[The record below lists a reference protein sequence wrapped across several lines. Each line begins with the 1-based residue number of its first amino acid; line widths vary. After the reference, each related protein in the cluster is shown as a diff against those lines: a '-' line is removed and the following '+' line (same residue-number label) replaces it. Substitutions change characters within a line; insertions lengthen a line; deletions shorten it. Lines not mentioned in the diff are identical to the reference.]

1 METNQIPRWKYKEYY
16 AAETLKSIK
25 YEYKEKDNGIRFKA
39 SKMGLPKEL
48 IGYKALHAKSTTYI
62 RVKEHLTMNTYENA
76 YQALCHACITT
87 MILQYNNIYRGYGVM
102 PHCWENEMIVLMGEM
117 LGQTK
122 DGVKRHIA
130 KEFIKYALKLSVNL
144 LTKQEK
150 NQLKKYRQILQKIEN
165 GEQAEELID
174 EVELKKY
181 MLNLNEY
188 IIKQI
193 LNNIYSEDIETAL
206 SVLKG
211 KPADIINRWLKFLL
225 LKTTFILEIKGTL
238 NYENK
243 TMRGT
248 YTIIEP
254 TTNELKEIKFSVK
267 YQEPSKQIKNK
278 FRNLR

>member
-1 METNQIPRWKYKEYY
+1 METNQMPRWKYKEYY
-16 AAETLKSIK
+16 ADETLKSIK
-25 YEYKEKDNGIRFKA
+25 YEYKEEDNGIRFKA

-62 RVKEHLTMNTYENA
+62 RGKEHLTMNTYENP

-87 MILQYNNIYRGYGVM
+87 MIGQYKNIYRVYGVM
-102 PHCWENEMIVLMGEM
+102 PHCWGNEMIVLMAGM
-117 LGQTK
+117 IGQTQ
-122 DGVKRHIA
+122 DGIKRHIG

-144 LTKQEK
+144 ITKQEK

-193 LNNIYSEDIETAL
+193 LNSIYSEDVETAL
-206 SVLKG
+206 TVLKG
-211 KPADIINRWLKFLL
+211 KTADIINSWLKFLL

-243 TMRGT
+243 TMTGK

-254 TTNELKEIKFSVK
+254 TTNELKEIKFNVK

>member
-1 METNQIPRWKYKEYY
+1 MATNQIPKWKYKEYY

-25 YEYKEKDNGIRFKA
+25 YEYKEWDKGIKFKA
-39 SKMGLPKEL
+39 TKKGLSKDLVS
-48 IGYKALHAKSTTYI
+48 YRALHAKAPAKLI
-62 RVKEHLTMNTYENA
+62 VNDHLKTNIYENA
-76 YQALCHACITT
+76 YQALCHSCITT
-87 MILQYNNIYRGYGVM
+87 MIVQYKNIYRVYGVM

-130 KEFIKYALKLSVNL
+130 KEFVKYSLKLSVNVL
-144 LTKQEK
+144 IKQEK
-150 NQLKKYRQILQKIEN
+150 KQLKKYKQILQKIEN
-165 GEQAEELID
+165 GEQGEELID
-174 EVELKKY
+174 EEELKKY

-211 KPADIINRWLKFLL
+211 KPADIINSWLKILL
-225 LKTTFILEIKGTL
+225 LKTAFILEIKGTL
-238 NYENK
+238 NNETK
-243 TMRGT
+243 TMTGK